1 MKEVQLLAAFHKN
14 EPLSAYWCFETGKR
28 KTIGI
33 QKQTENNCLL
43 SHREFQVTL
52 NIKLFLNLVLKRKL
66 SSKEAKIKC
75 QKHTDFYFFFNNLQG
90 YLELFFFFR
99 AVVSLK

>member
-1 MKEVQLLAAFHKN
+1 MTWWAMQVISTVRGFSMKEVQLLAAFHKN

-43 SHREFQVTL
+43 SHREFHVTL
-52 NIKLFLNLVLKRKL
+52 NIKLFLNLV
-66 SSKEAKIKC
+66 
-75 QKHTDFYFFFNNLQG
+75 
-90 YLELFFFFR
+90 
-99 AVVSLK
+99 

>member
-28 KTIGI
+28 KSIGI

-75 QKHTDFYFFFNNLQG
+75 QKHTDFYFFLTTCKVILNC
-90 YLELFFFFR
+90 FF
-99 AVVSLK
+99 SLGQ